1 MHLHPTSDPLQGLSE
16 REVLARRASG
26 QGNDIPI
33 QTSRTYSD
41 ILRDN
46 LFTFINWLYFF
57 ISLLLIALGRAS
69 DVIVLAFVVL
79 LNVVIN
85 LIQEVR
91 AKKKLDKIALLTRPH
106 ATVMRDGQER
116 VIDPREIVVG
126 DVLVVGPGDQI
137 VVDGSVVGDGE
148 MQVDESLLTGESD
161 LIPKQAGDPVYSGS
175 FCVSGKAYYEAEQ
188 VGLDCVANKMT
199 AAARKFQK
207 SLTPLQRSINL
218 LFRLLLGVAIFLGL
232 IVLLRVILG
241 ISSVTRGVQDVAVIV
256 GLVPSGL
263 YLMITLAY
271 AFGAVRIAQQS
282 ALVQQANAV
291 ESLSNVDVMCL
302 DKTGTLTA
310 NRINLQTVYPIGIDT
325 AQLQALLGDYAAS
338 TSASNKTNDAIAH
351 ALPGQQRP
359 LLTEIPFS
367 SAYKWSALTF
377 ASKTPLPNSQSLIP
391 NFPSP
396 LSTFILGAPE
406 ILATAMP
413 LAEEIKAQI
422 QMGVDRGLRVL
433 LFAASPT
440 TSMPMDVTGNPVL
453 PTDLIPLGV
462 LYFGDELRSDAQA
475 TLEQFRQ
482 AGIQVK
488 VISGDNPA
496 TVAAL
501 AKQAGLSNDIIAISG
516 QDLAQMSA
524 SEFTQMAEDG
534 TIFGRITPEQKARL
548 VQSLQSRGRY
558 VAMMGDG
565 VNDVLSLKQANVGI
579 AMESGSQ
586 ATRGV
591 ADIVLLKDSFSALP
605 KTFLEGQRIR
615 NGISDISKLF
625 LVRIFSFI
633 LVMIAIG
640 LTSIVL
646 PFTIKTSTIVM
657 FLTVGIPPFF
667 VTLWAKPG
675 KRSYTTGNPLLH
687 FVLPATFTLAFVS
700 ILVYLYFLTDNIGPV
715 LAWFR
720 GQITLQEL
728 NQVIKPED
736 VRSAQ
741 KFAETAMT
749 TMQVFGGLLLLPFLK
764 PPTPAWVGGEP
775 LSRDWRYSVLTALG
789 ILAYLIIL
797 SVPQLRSFFEL
808 FPLDFMHYLGIG
820 LVAILW
826 ALALRLTWRH
836 RLIDRFFGIQIS
848 PFDHSK

>member
-1 MHLHPTSDPLQGLSE
+1 MTHLHPTSDPLQGLSE
-16 REVLARRASG
+16 REVVARRTSG

-79 LNVVIN
+79 LNVIIN

-106 ATVMRDGQER
+106 ATVIRDGQER

-148 MQVDESLLTGESD
+148 MKVDESLLTGESD
-161 LIPKQAGDPVYSGS
+161 LIPKQAGNPVYSGS

-188 VGLDCVANKMT
+188 VGLDSVANKMT

-207 SLTPLQRSINL
+207 SITPLQRSINL

-232 IVLLRVILG
+232 VVLLRVILG

-325 AQLQALLGDYAAS
+325 AQLEALLGDYAAS

-359 LLTEIPFS
+359 LRTEIPFS
-367 SAYKWSALTF
+367 STYKWSALTF
-377 ASKTPLPNSQSLIP
+377 ADELQPSSIQNSK
-391 NFPSP
+391 F
-396 LSTFILGAPE
+396 STFILGAPE

-413 LAEEIKAQI
+413 LTEAIQAQI
-422 QMGVDRGLRVL
+422 QTGADRGLRVL

-440 TSMPMDVTGNPVL
+440 TSIQMDITGNPAL

-501 AKQAGLSNDIIAISG
+501 AKQAGLSNDILAISG
-516 QDLAQMSA
+516 QDLAQMSD

-646 PFTIKTSTIVM
+646 PFTIKTSTIVV

-675 KRSYTTGNPLLH
+675 KRSYTAGNPLLH
-687 FVLPATFTLAFVS
+687 FVLPAAFTLASVS
-700 ILVYLYFLTDNIGPV
+700 ILVYLYFLANHIGPV

-728 NQVIKPED
+728 SQAIKPED

-749 TMQVFGGLLLLPFLK
+749 TIQVFAGLLLLPFLK

-775 LSRDWRYSVLTALG
+775 LSRDWRYSVLAALG

-797 SVPQLRSFFEL
+797 SNSWLRSFFEL
-808 FPLDFMHYLGIG
+808 LPLDFMHYLGIG

-836 RLIDRFFGIQIS
+836 SLIDRFFGIQIS
-848 PFDHSK
+848 PFNHSK